1 MWHYILL
8 PLFYYCRNILAD
20 EIFAPREFDNSI
32 VSSFVADVTSKSNLE
47 EFHYSMFRALTFLP
61 SENVEQLRSSSG
73 KVDYSKMN
81 FISVE
86 RINIGTPD
94 TPGLSLT
101 TGAYTQWNGSE
112 VTRMH
117 GIEKFSEDPRIAT
130 VGDRAIIS
138 FTVRTGATRK
148 ERNGFFQRWTAVS
161 NFTHLSRVIL
171 KLSGLA
177 TAQNF
182 IEKNWAPFSKN
193 DQLLF
198 VYSFDPLVILSCSTE
213 DPQCKIIFIEDGAT
227 LPIDTYTS
235 HLRGGSN
242 LVPVSDSDDR
252 YYIGGCHTN
261 FQYKHTM
268 FHFYVVIVL
277 DTVEWKIIHVSKP
290 VRFKYDDQLVGW
302 GSHIQLGRVGNT
314 LMDFYTLKVK
324 SFIQDPVS
332 FMRVANNT
340 FLTTINV
347 RDCVSLLYELQIP
360 VDDIIRENG
369 KEPRKHLGYWNNRAS
384 EMTDWLGDHVEE
396 ALRKNHLRIG
406 IRGSQTAD
414 GRPIP
419 TWRDSNC

>member
-130 VGDRAIIS
+130 VGNRAIIS

-161 NFTHLSRVIL
+161 NFTHLSTVIL
-171 KLSGLA
+171 KLPGLA

-198 VYSFDPLVILSCSTE
+198 VRVTF
-213 DPQCKIIFIEDGAT
+213 IFT
-227 LPIDTYTS
+227 
-235 HLRGGSN
+235 
-242 LVPVSDSDDR
+242 
-252 YYIGGCHTN
+252 
-261 FQYKHTM
+261 K
-268 FHFYVVIVL
+268 
-277 DTVEWKIIHVSKP
+277 
-290 VRFKYDDQLVGW
+290 
-302 GSHIQLGRVGNT
+302 
-314 LMDFYTLKVK
+314 
-324 SFIQDPVS
+324 
-332 FMRVANNT
+332 
-340 FLTTINV
+340 
-347 RDCVSLLYELQIP
+347 LLYFMLSIF
-360 VDDIIRENG
+360 
-369 KEPRKHLGYWNNRAS
+369 
-384 EMTDWLGDHVEE
+384 
-396 ALRKNHLRIG
+396 
-406 IRGSQTAD
+406 
-414 GRPIP
+414 
-419 TWRDSNC
+419 